1 MAKKTEEPILGTRRA
16 SVDKWET
23 KLIEREKIKNAP
35 YNPRFMTDQ
44 ARDKLRE
51 NLMTRGLMGGLV
63 WNKRTGNLVSGH
75 QRIKAIDMCEKT
87 GDYMIT
93 VTVVDLTLKE
103 EKAQNIF
110 MNNSLAQGEFEEEK
124 LLEILK
130 ELDGDAM
137 TGFSESDIIRFF
149 GEPIIKQDIDS
160 LEEEAAKQSELAG
173 FFAGL
178 QHTSISEMDNFYC
191 VLVFKNASE
200 KDAVITSLGLD
211 VNKFYAATEFVSA
224 CEARRSVVKEEEAKP
239 KGAKR
244 GEGKAKNNTKNNT
257 AS

>member
-110 MNNSLAQGEFEEEK
+110 MNNSLAQGEPEEEK

-137 TGFSESDIIRFF
+137 TGFSESDIIRA
-149 GEPIIKQDIDS
+149 S
-160 LEEEAAKQSELAG
+160 
-173 FFAGL
+173 L

-244 GEGKAKNNTKNNT
+244 GEGKAKNSTKNNT